1 MRGILVS
8 MLLLITVIIM
18 YEAVAEGDGG
28 MKRQI
33 DGAGGSIGSHIRGMS
48 P

>member
-8 MLLLITVIIM
+8 MLLLVTVILL
-18 YEAVAEGDGG
+18 YQAVAEGDEG
-28 MKRQI
+28 MKKQI
-33 DGAGGSIGSHIRGMS
+33 DGAGSSISSHIRGMS

>member
-8 MLLLITVIIM
+8 MLLLITVIFL
-18 YEAVAEGDGG
+18 YQAVAEGDAG

-33 DGAGGSIGSHIRGMS
+33 QGAGGTVSEHIRGMS

>member
-8 MLLLITVIIM
+8 MLLLVTVIIL
-18 YEAVAEGDGG
+18 YQAVAEGDGG
-28 MKRQI
+28 MKRQL
-33 DGAGGSIGSHIRGMS
+33 DGAGGSVSSHIRGMS

>member
-8 MLLLITVIIM
+8 MLLLITVILL
-18 YEAVAEGDGG
+18 YQSVAEGDGG
-28 MKRQI
+28 MKQQI
-33 DGAGGSIGSHIRGMS
+33 DGAGGSISDHIRGID

>member
-8 MLLLITVIIM
+8 MLLVTVLIL
-18 YEAVAEGDGG
+18 YQAVAEGDGG
-28 MKRQI
+28 MKRQL
-33 DGAGGSIGSHIRGMS
+33 DGAGGSVSSHIRGMS